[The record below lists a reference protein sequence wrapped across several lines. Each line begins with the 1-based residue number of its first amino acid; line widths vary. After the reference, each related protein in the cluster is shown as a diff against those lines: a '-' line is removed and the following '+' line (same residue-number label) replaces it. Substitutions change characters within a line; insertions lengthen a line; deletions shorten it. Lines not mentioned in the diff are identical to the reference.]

1 MSTAPRPSSRPTT
14 PPPAEIQRFAAA
26 VPVGRAHAQTA
37 AQICL
42 ALGYVDA
49 AGEPTENHKRRVRLL
64 AQHAVNADHLIC
76 GDDTGYFVPAS
87 AEEMSEMFGRFES
100 QMALMRERLRKLRAL
115 SDKLFY
121 AEQGRL
127 W

>member
-1 MSTAPRPSSRPTT
+1 MTAAPRPSTRPAA
-14 PPPAEIQRFAAA
+14 PAPAEIARFAAA
-26 VPVGRAHAQTA
+26 VPVGRAQALTA
-37 AQICL
+37 AQLCL

-49 AGEPTENHKRRVRLL
+49 AGEPTENHKRHVRLL
-64 AQHAVNADHLIC
+64 AQHAVDSDRLIC
-76 GDDTGYFVPAS
+76 SDDTGYFIPVS

-100 QMALMRERLRKLRAL
+100 QIDLMRERLRKLRAL
-115 SDKLFY
+115 SDRLFY